1 MPRPA
6 NRAAEVKAPPG
17 LPDRVILVGLG
28 VLPPRLLAEVANS
41 LQAEL
46 GMGWRP
52 GPLLD
57 RPSYA
62 FNEARRQ
69 YHAPA
74 ILRRL
79 AGMRGAA
86 PGAPVVGILPGDLFL
101 PDAEYVLGDAD
112 REAGAGVFA
121 LARLAG
127 EPEVLR
133 RRAQVEALHVVG
145 HLLGLST
152 CLDYRCAMFASR
164 DAGDADRKGHGLCA
178 NCRAALG
185 LG

>member
-28 VLPPRLLAEVANS
+28 DLPPRLLAEVANS

-79 AGMRGAA
+79 
-86 PGAPVVGILPGDLFL
+86 PGELFL

-121 LARLAG
+121 QARLAG